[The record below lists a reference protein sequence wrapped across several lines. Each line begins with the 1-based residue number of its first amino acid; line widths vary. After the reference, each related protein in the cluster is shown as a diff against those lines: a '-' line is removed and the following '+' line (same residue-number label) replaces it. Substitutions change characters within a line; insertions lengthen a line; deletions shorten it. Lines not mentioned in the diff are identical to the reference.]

1 MSPGAL
7 VRWRRTTG
15 KLPSLDHPRPASRAD
30 CRRGPRPCPFVG
42 CRHHLYLEVKP
53 SGAITVAW
61 PHLAPWEIPETC
73 ALEVAEG
80 GEHTLDEIGEL
91 LNLSCERVR
100 KIERQALARL
110 REGHSEELA
119 RLWRGE
125 VADILPAAEATGP
138 PEANG
143 APDLASN
150 AGGC

>member
-1 MSPGAL
+1 MSPAAL
-7 VRWRRTTG
+7 LRWRRITG
-15 KLPSLDHPRPASRAD
+15 KLPSLDNPRPASRAD

-73 ALEVAEG
+73 ALDVAEG

-100 KIERQALARL
+100 KIERQALSRL
-110 REGHSEELA
+110 HEGHGEELA

-125 VADILPAAEATGP
+125 AVRHQPAADANDL
-138 PEANG
+138 PE
-143 APDLASN
+143 ASN
-150 AGGC
+150 ASYFASSAGDR